1 VAVVVGQRVRSLR
14 EDQGLSLR
22 ELAVRSHVSAPMLS
36 QVERGTTS
44 PTLAVAEKIADGLG
58 LTLSQL
64 LRLDEAPPFEIVRA
78 DARPQGAEDGH
89 SWEMLTADHPG
100 QRVAVSRHRLEP
112 RAATGGAPMH
122 RAGSR
127 EFALVEAGP
136 VTLEL
141 DGAEH
146 ALGTG
151 DSVIFDADL
160 AHRFRA
166 GGQPAVI
173 VSVVTA
179 GLRRS

>member
-1 VAVVVGQRVRSLR
+1 MAVVVGHRVRSLR

-22 ELAVRSHVSAPMLS
+22 ELAVRSSVSAPMLS

-112 RAATGGAPMH
+112 RAAPGGAPMH

-127 EFALVEAGP
+127 EFALVERGP

-141 DGAEH
+141 DGAAH

-166 GGQPAVI
+166 GDQPAVI

>member
-1 VAVVVGQRVRSLR
+1 
-14 EDQGLSLR
+14 
-22 ELAVRSHVSAPMLS
+22 
-36 QVERGTTS
+36 
-44 PTLAVAEKIADGLG
+44 
-58 LTLSQL
+58 
-64 LRLDEAPPFEIVRA
+64 
-78 DARPQGAEDGH
+78 
-89 SWEMLTADHPG
+89 
-100 QRVAVSRHRLEP
+100 
-112 RAATGGAPMH
+112 
-122 RAGSR
+122 
-127 EFALVEAGP
+127 